1 MPGADSHRL
10 AFDPAALLAN
20 AVCDAGALALTS
32 FRNSPRQWAK
42 GKSSV
47 VCEADILVD
56 DFLRERLAGAA
67 PSYGWLSEETEDQ
80 PGRLGAEHVWIVD
93 PIDGTRSYLAGRSD
107 WVISAA
113 LTQRGRPIV
122 AAIFAPVT
130 EELFLASAGGGITR
144 NGISVAVT
152 PGHHLAGARI
162 AGPKRFTDWLSGLD
176 PSVVLTPRLGS
187 LALRLARVAHGEID
201 VAFAGANSHDW
212 DLAAADLLVHEAGGA
227 MTTLAGRL
235 LVYNRAEPVH
245 GALLAAGHA
254 RHATLIAFARDGL
267 SDLA

>member
-1 MPGADSHRL
+1 M
-10 AFDPAALLAN
+10 
-20 AVCDAGALALTS
+20 
-32 FRNSPRQWAK
+32 
-42 GKSSV
+42 
-47 VCEADILVD
+47 
-56 DFLRERLAGAA
+56 
-67 PSYGWLSEETEDQ
+67 
-80 PGRLGAEHVWIVD
+80 
-93 PIDGTRSYLAGRSD
+93 
-107 WVISAA
+107 
-113 LTQRGRPIV
+113 

-235 LVYNRAEPVH
+235 LIYNRAEPVH

-267 SDLA
+267 PDLA

>member
-93 PIDGTRSYLAGRSD
+93 P
-107 WVISAA
+107 
-113 LTQRGRPIV
+113 
-122 AAIFAPVT
+122 
-130 EELFLASAGGGITR
+130 
-144 NGISVAVT
+144 
-152 PGHHLAGARI
+152 
-162 AGPKRFTDWLSGLD
+162 
-176 PSVVLTPRLGS
+176 
-187 LALRLARVAHGEID
+187 
-201 VAFAGANSHDW
+201 HDETV
-212 DLAAADLLVHEAGGA
+212 LVHRPGELPKLF
-227 MTTLAGRL
+227 TVRDELT
-235 LVYNRAEPVH
+235 AEPQLPGFRTAVS
-245 GALLAAGHA
+245 
-254 RHATLIAFARDGL
+254 RIFE
-267 SDLA
+267 